1 MSERRALL
9 LDAAVSVVAADG
21 LRGLTHRAVDATAH
35 LPAGSTSNAFRSRA
49 ALLDAV
55 LAHILAT
62 EREQLVRLP
71 PMPDVAAVVG
81 GAVEMARFLLGP
93 GRTFTLARHALFLDA
108 ARREDSRRAVSVAS
122 SEVFGLVAARLAA
135 AGVPDPDAR
144 ARLLLVAL
152 DGVLLDHLVRPDTAP
167 DLDVAVPAVLTPLLS
182 ARPTEAEEPSAS

>member
-93 GRTFTLARHALFLDA
+93 GRTFTL
-108 ARREDSRRAVSVAS
+108 
-122 SEVFGLVAARLAA
+122 
-135 AGVPDPDAR
+135 
-144 ARLLLVAL
+144 
-152 DGVLLDHLVRPDTAP
+152 
-167 DLDVAVPAVLTPLLS
+167 
-182 ARPTEAEEPSAS
+182 